1 MILFLKSFILF
12 VMLIFFF
19 CRVELLVLVRDVCE
33 FYRLKLFEVLKNYE
47 NLRIREIMKSD
58 IM

>member
-1 MILFLKSFILF
+1 MILFLKSFIMF